1 MVDLFETLE
10 VSHLPLSRRHFL
22 GVGASS
28 LALLLAACGPSQTTS
43 STNGGPHIASTLR
56 LAFQP
61 PYIGVFV
68 LQQQK
73 LLEQAFKGSSIDI
86 QYRLLLSLDPI
97 AEAIAGGAVDLGMGG
112 TPIGAIASNQ
122 PIRVVA
128 VVEHSP
134 KTHAILVRPNSP
146 IKTIQ
151 DLKGKKIG
159 GPSGKNDSFPLLVL
173 QRAGIKDTEVEWLK
187 LENNEGRSALLT
199 GAIDAWRTW
208 DPFYAGVEATK
219 EAVALVNG
227 ESYIQNYVALFGRTD
242 YVTSYPDTVKRFI
255 QAYKQAL
262 DYVKSHHATAVDLFV
277 NQNKLTP
284 QVAELTLS
292 RRQYVIQ
299 APTQDYLDDLAQQ
312 SKLLKQFGVIQKEPD
327 WPTLVNTTL
336 ARQALG
342 N

>member
-1 MVDLFETLE
+1 MVDFPGPRDP
-10 VSHLPLSRRHFL
+10 SHLHVSRRHFFGL
-22 GVGASS
+22 GTSS
-28 LALLLAACGPSQTTS
+28 LALLLASCGQTQPGS
-43 STNGGPHIASTLR
+43 STSKGVSIAPTLR

-73 LLEQAFKGSSIDI
+73 LLEQAFKGTSIDI

-97 AEAIAGGAVDLGMGG
+97 AEALSGGSVDLGMGG
-112 TPIGAIASNQ
+112 TPIAAIASHQ

-134 KTHAILVRPNSP
+134 KTHAILVRSNSS

-173 QRAGIKDTEVEWLK
+173 QRAGIKETEVEWLK

-208 DPFYAGVEATK
+208 DPFYADIQTTK
-219 EAVALVNG
+219 EAIPLVDG
-227 ESYIQNYVALFGRTD
+227 ESYIQNYVALFGRTN

-262 DYVKSHHATAVDLFV
+262 DYVKSHHTTAVNLFV
-277 NQNKLTP
+277 EKNKLTS

-292 RRQYVIQ
+292 RRQYVIE
-299 APTQDYLDDLAQQ
+299 APTQDYIDDLVQQ
-312 SKLLKQFGVIQKEPD
+312 SKLLKQFGVLQQEPD
-327 WPTLVNTTL
+327 WTTVVDTTL
-336 ARQALG
+336 AKQALG
-342 N
+342 S